1 MINDDLEKLRKKRGM
16 ELSDDDQRNAWIAE
30 HILGW
35 DVFYSEWNG
44 ALVAYFHEGIGS
56 DGDGCLLEKES
67 RFCTDRDA
75 CAVAEAELTRLGVA
89 EEYACRVGLIVWA
102 ESCLDSSRQFQLI
115 TATAQQ
121 RCTAMLSLCNQ
132 IVKSTEVTDG

>member
-1 MINDDLEKLRKKRGM
+1 MDDDGLEKVRLMRGK

-35 DVFYSEWNG
+35 DVYYSEWNG
-44 ALVAYFHEGIGS
+44 SLVAYFHEGIGD
-56 DGDGCLLEKES
+56 DGDGCLLEKQS

-89 EEYACRVGLIVWA
+89 EEYAYRVGLIVWA

-121 RCTAMLSLCNQ
+121 RCTAMLSLRER
-132 IVKSTEVTDG
+132 IVKGD